1 LEKKIQSIT
10 CQQLKKS
17 YILIP
22 WFLPAYKAGGPIQSI
37 ANLVNQLAV
46 GSLQLEN
53 EAYQFKIICSNKDLD
68 GSLLTTVEY
77 DRWVG
82 YSANTEVWY
91 SSKDNITEALKHEH
105 RKDAVLFIVGIYSWA
120 YNLKPLLF
128 YKGVKKIISVRG
140 MLHPGALSQ
149 KSFKK
154 KIYLQLWKLLGLH
167 KGNIF
172 HATDAEEKKY
182 IQQVFGDKAVLKI
195 AANIPRLFALLPMP
209 AKIEGKLIMGSIALI
224 SAMKNHFKVL
234 EALHTIKS
242 NYQIVYNIYGPIKD
256 PVYWEQCQK
265 LMASMPKNIQVNYK
279 GAIAPTAVEKALAEN
294 QLIILPSKSENFG
307 HSIIEA
313 LSAGRPVITSNTTPW
328 NGLAA
333 AEAGIN
339 VPGED
344 IQALAKAITHF
355 AAMDSTALSQW
366 SRSARG
372 YALKGVDLERVRGEY
387 RELFNV

>member
-1 LEKKIQSIT
+1 LSII
-10 CQQLKKS
+10 
-17 YILIP
+17 ILTP
-22 WFLPAYKAGGPIQSI
+22 WFDPAFKAGGPIQSVT
-37 ANLVNQLAV
+37 NLVNHLAI
-46 GSLQLEN
+46 GKFR
-53 EAYQFKIICSNKDLD
+53 FKIICSNKDLD
-68 GSLLTTVEY
+68 KSILVGVQYNCWLHYSDTT
-77 DRWVG
+77 D
-82 YSANTEVWY
+82 VWY
-91 SSKDNITEALKHEH
+91 SSHDNATIPLKTIINN
-105 RKDAVLFIVGIYSWA
+105 DAVLFVVGIYSWT
-120 YNLKPLLF
+120 YNFKPLIF
-128 YKGVKKIISVRG
+128 CKGAKKIISVRG

-154 KIYLQLWKLLGLH
+154 KIYLQLWKGLGLH

-172 HATDAEEKKY
+172 HATDEEEKKY
-182 IQQVFGDKAVLKI
+182 IQQVFGDKAIVKI

-234 EALHTIKS
+234 EALHTIKT
-242 NYQIVYNIYGPIKD
+242 NYQIVYNIYGPVKD

-294 QLIILPSKSENFG
+294 QVIILPSKSENFG

-344 IQALAKAITHF
+344 ILGLANAISQF

-366 SRSARG
+366 SSSARD
-372 YALKGVDLERVRGEY
+372 YALKGVDIEEVRRQYG
-387 RELFNV
+387 ELFNV

>member
-1 LEKKIQSIT
+1 M
-10 CQQLKKS
+10 
-17 YILIP
+17 
-22 WFLPAYKAGGPIQSI
+22 
-37 ANLVNQLAV
+37 NQLAV
-46 GSLQLEN
+46 CPESIREQLTEEQLADSILQLAN
-53 EAYQFKIICSNKDLD
+53 DPYQFKIICSNKDLD
-68 GSLLTTVEY
+68 GSLLTTLEY
-77 DRWVG
+77 DRWVR
-82 YSANTEVWY
+82 YSSNTEVWY
-91 SSKDNITEALKHEH
+91 SSKDNINEVLKNELK
-105 RKDAVLFIVGIYSWA
+105 KDEVLFIVGIYSWA

-128 YKGVKKIISVRG
+128 CKGVKKIISVRG

-154 KIYLQLWKLLGLH
+154 RIYLQLWKLLGLH
-167 KGNIF
+167 RANIF

-182 IQQVFGDKAVLKI
+182 IQQVFGDKAIVKI

-224 SAMKNHFKVL
+224 SAMKNHLKVL

-242 NYQIVYNIYGPIKD
+242 NYQIVYNIYGPVKD

-279 GAIAPTAVEKALAEN
+279 GAIAPTDVEKALAEN
-294 QLIILPSKSENFG
+294 QVIILPSKSENFG

-344 IQALAKAITHF
+344 TLALANAISHF
-355 AAMDSTALSQW
+355 AAMDSTALNQW
-366 SRSARG
+366 SSAARE
-372 YALKGVDLERVRGEY
+372 YALKAVDLDRAKGEY

>member
-1 LEKKIQSIT
+1 M
-10 CQQLKKS
+10 
-17 YILIP
+17 
-22 WFLPAYKAGGPIQSI
+22 
-37 ANLVNQLAV
+37 
-46 GSLQLEN
+46 
-53 EAYQFKIICSNKDLD
+53 D
-68 GSLLTTVEY
+68 GSLLKEVEY
-77 DRWVG
+77 DQWVRFLN
-82 YSANTEVWY
+82 NTEVWY
-91 SSKDNITEALKHEH
+91 SSSDKITSVLNKELKKDE
-105 RKDAVLFIVGIYSWA
+105 VLFIVGIYSWD
-120 YNLKPLLF
+120 YNLKPLIF
-128 YKGVKKIISVRG
+128 CKGVKKIISVRG

-154 KIYLQLWKLLGLH
+154 RIYLQLWKWLGLH

-182 IQQVFGDKAVLKI
+182 IQQVFGEKAIVKI

-209 AKIEGKLIMGSIALI
+209 AKIDCKLIIGSIALI
-224 SAMKNHFKVL
+224 SAMKNHLKVL

-242 NYQIVYNIYGPIKD
+242 NYQIVYNIYGPVKD

-265 LMASMPKNIQVNYK
+265 LMASLPKNIQVNYK
-279 GAIAPTAVEKALAEN
+279 GAIAPTEVEKALAEN
-294 QLIILPSKSENFG
+294 QVIILPSKSENFG

-344 IQALAKAITHF
+344 ILGLANAISDF

-366 SRSARG
+366 SRSARE
-372 YALKGVDLERVRGEY
+372 YALKGVDLDRVKGEY

>member
-1 LEKKIQSIT
+1 MST
-10 CQQLKKS
+10 V
-17 YILIP
+17 YISIP

-46 GSLQLEN
+46 GSGQFAAGSLQLASEPC
-53 EAYQFKIICSNKDLD
+53 QFKVLCSNKDLD
-68 GSLLTTVEY
+68 GTVLVGVEY
-77 DRWVG
+77 DSWVR
-82 YSANTEVWY
+82 YSSNTEVWY
-91 SSKDNITEALKHEH
+91 SSKENITEVLNNELK
-105 RKDAVLFIVGIYSWA
+105 KDAVLFIVGIYSWA

-128 YKGVKKIISVRG
+128 CKGVKKIISVRG

-154 KIYLQLWKLLGLH
+154 KIYLQIWKWLGLH

-182 IQQVFGDKAVLKI
+182 IQQVFGDKAVVKI

-209 AKIEGKLIMGSIALI
+209 AKTECKLIMGSIALI
-224 SAMKNHFKVL
+224 SAMKNHLKVL

-242 NYQIVYNIYGPIKD
+242 NYQIVYNIYGPVKD

-265 LMASMPKNIQVNYK
+265 LITSMPKNIQVNYK
-279 GAIAPTAVEKALAEN
+279 GAIAPTDVEKALAVN
-294 QLIILPSKSENFG
+294 QVIILPSKSENFG

-344 IQALAKAITHF
+344 ILALANAITQF

-366 SRSARG
+366 SRSARE
-372 YALKGVDLERVRGEY
+372 YALKGVDIEKVRGEY
-387 RELFNV
+387 HALFSA

>member
-1 LEKKIQSIT
+1 MRTI
-10 CQQLKKS
+10 
-17 YILIP
+17 YISIP
-22 WFLPAYKAGGPIQSI
+22 WFLPAFKAGGPIQSI
-37 ANLVNQLAV
+37 ANLVDQFAV
-46 GSLQLEN
+46 GSLQLAN
-53 EAYQFKIICSNKDLD
+53 EQYQFKIICSNKDLD
-68 GSLLTTVEY
+68 GSLLTTLEY
-77 DRWVG
+77 DRWIR
-82 YSANTEVWY
+82 YSSNTEVWY
-91 SSKDNITEALKHEH
+91 SSSDKITNVLNNELN
-105 RKDAVLFIVGIYSWA
+105 KDAVLFIVGVYSWA

-128 YKGVKKIISVRG
+128 CKGVKKIISVRG

-149 KSFKK
+149 KSLKK

-172 HATDAEEKKY
+172 HATDEEEKKY
-182 IQQVFGDKAVLKI
+182 IQQVFGDKAVVKI
-195 AANIPRLFALLPMP
+195 AANIPRLFDLLPMP
-209 AKIEGKLIMGSIALI
+209 AKIEGKLTMGSIALI

-234 EALHTIKS
+234 EALHTIKT
-242 NYQIVYNIYGPIKD
+242 NYQIVYNIYGPVKD

-279 GAIAPTAVEKALAEN
+279 GAIAPTKVEKALAEN
-294 QLIILPSKSENFG
+294 QVIILPSKSENFG

-344 IQALAKAITHF
+344 ILGLANAISHF
-355 AAMDSTALSQW
+355 AAMDSTALNQW
-366 SRSARG
+366 SSAARE
-372 YALKGVDLERVRGEY
+372 YALKAVDLDRVKGEY

>member
-1 LEKKIQSIT
+1 MRTI
-10 CQQLKKS
+10 
-17 YILIP
+17 YISIP
-22 WFLPAYKAGGPIQSI
+22 WFLPAFKAGGPIQSI
-37 ANLVNQLAV
+37 ANLVEQLTEEQLAV
-46 GSLQLEN
+46 GSWQLASEP
-53 EAYQFKIICSNKDLD
+53 YQFRIICGNRDLD
-68 GSLLTTVEY
+68 GSLLKEVEY
-77 DRWVG
+77 DQWVRF
-82 YSANTEVWY
+82 SNNTEVWY
-91 SSKDNITEALKHEH
+91 SSSDNITSVLNNELK
-105 RKDAVLFIVGIYSWA
+105 KDAVLFIVGIYSWA

-128 YKGVKKIISVRG
+128 CRGVKKIISVRG

-172 HATDAEEKKY
+172 HATDEEEKKY
-182 IQQVFGDKAVLKI
+182 IQQVFADKAVVKI

-209 AKIEGKLIMGSIALI
+209 AKIECKLTMGSIALI

-234 EALHTIKS
+234 EALHTVKT
-242 NYQIVYNIYGPIKD
+242 NYQIVYNIYGPVKD

-279 GAIAPTAVEKALAEN
+279 GAIAPAEVEKALAEN
-294 QLIILPSKSENFG
+294 QVIILPSKSENFG
-307 HSIIEA
+307 HSIIES

-333 AEAGIN
+333 AQAGIN

-344 IQALAKAITHF
+344 KLALANAITQF

-372 YALKGVDLERVRGEY
+372 YALKGVDLDRVKGEY

>member
-1 LEKKIQSIT
+1 MST
-10 CQQLKKS
+10 V
-17 YILIP
+17 YISIP

-37 ANLVNQLAV
+37 ANLVDQFAV
-46 GSLQLEN
+46 GSLQFAN
-53 EAYQFKIICSNKDLD
+53 EPYQFRIICGNRDLD
-68 GSLLTTVEY
+68 GSLLKEVEY
-77 DRWVG
+77 DQWVRFLN
-82 YSANTEVWY
+82 NTEVWY
-91 SSKDNITEALKHEH
+91 SSSDKITSVLNKELKKDE
-105 RKDAVLFIVGIYSWA
+105 VLFIVGIYSWD
-120 YNLKPLLF
+120 YNLKPLIF
-128 YKGVKKIISVRG
+128 CKGVKKIISVRG

-154 KIYLQLWKLLGLH
+154 RIYLQLWKWLGLH

-182 IQQVFGDKAVLKI
+182 IQQVFGEKAIVKI

-209 AKIEGKLIMGSIALI
+209 AKIDCKLIIGSIALI
-224 SAMKNHFKVL
+224 SAMKNHLKVL

-242 NYQIVYNIYGPIKD
+242 NYQIVYNIYGPVKD

-265 LMASMPKNIQVNYK
+265 LMASLPKNIQVNYK
-279 GAIAPTAVEKALAEN
+279 GAIAPTEVEKALAEN
-294 QLIILPSKSENFG
+294 QVIILPSKSENFG

-344 IQALAKAITHF
+344 ILGLANAISDF

-366 SRSARG
+366 SRSARE
-372 YALKGVDLERVRGEY
+372 YALKGVDLDRVKGEY